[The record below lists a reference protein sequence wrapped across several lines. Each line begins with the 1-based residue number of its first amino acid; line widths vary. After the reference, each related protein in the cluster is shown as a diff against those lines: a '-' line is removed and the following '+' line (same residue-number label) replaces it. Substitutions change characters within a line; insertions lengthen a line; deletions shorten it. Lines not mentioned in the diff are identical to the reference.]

1 VYNAEYGGHLLAVK
15 LFRYSTAMDH
25 AGGSHP
31 SQLHA
36 GAAGGGG
43 AAAAGISSLLGHSG
57 PGGSSS
63 GGNWASE
70 AELEAVLSLQYRLC
84 NMSHVHLLQQVAV
97 YPRVYEVVQR
107 RSSREPPDVYLAAVM
122 PRKER
127 HHRCAALVTEHAAGG
142 CLRDAVSRGLVHVP
156 TATALAA
163 AATALG
169 WEGPVDVASLSSSQ
183 LQELMAH
190 IGQQLPVLAQPT
202 VMRTSQDYAA
212 AEAAAAAKQ
221 QQASAAAAA
230 AAVSAPLPPA
240 GRVSQELQHL
250 REPHLPLLRQL
261 LLHIALGMQHLH
273 AHGIIHGELRLDN
286 VMISGALPTT
296 VAMVKQQQGAA
307 TAATTAAAAAGG
319 ATPPNGTA
327 SAAAPVTG
335 ELVGGSSSSGTG
347 TGSYSTGGLQEG
359 HLGSSSS
366 GAHALGGASIASS
379 APAAAATASAAVAD
393 SSSGLGFVLKLKDIG
408 LCTLG
413 VSNRQVSSIRGLSWL
428 CPARSQAP
436 EPHSLNIF
444 MPSLHLS

>member
-1 VYNAEYGGHLLAVK
+1 MQVYNAEYGGHLLAVK

-25 AGGSHP
+25 AAGSHP

-36 GAAGGGG
+36 GAGGGGG

-84 NMSHVHLLQQVAV
+84 NMSHSHLLQQVAV

-107 RSSREPPDVYLAAVM
+107 RSSREPPDVYLAAMM

-142 CLRDAVSRGLVHVP
+142 CLRDAVSRGQVHVP
-156 TATALAA
+156 TPTALAA

-169 WEGPVDVASLSSSQ
+169 WEGPVDVAGLSSSQ

-190 IGQQLPVLAQPT
+190 IGQQLPVLQQPT
-202 VMRTSQDYAA
+202 VTRTSQDYAA
-212 AEAAAAAKQ
+212 APGPAAAAAKQ

-230 AAVSAPLPPA
+230 APVAAPLPPA
-240 GRVSQELQHL
+240 GRASLEVQHL

-296 VAMVKQQQGAA
+296 VAMVKQQQE
-307 TAATTAAAAAGG
+307 AAAAAAPAAALPAAPAPVASLHNG
-319 ATPPNGTA
+319 AA
-327 SAAAPVTG
+327 SAAARVTG
-335 ELVGGSSSSGTG
+335 EHGGRGSGSGTG
-347 TGSYSTGGLQEG
+347 TGSTSTGGVQEW

-366 GAHALGGASIASS
+366 GTRALGGAVSIASS
-379 APAAAATASAAVAD
+379 SAAAATASAAVAD
-393 SSSGLGFVLKLKDIG
+393 SSSGPGFVLKLKDIG

-413 VSNRQVSSIRGLSWL
+413 VSNRQVSSWR
-428 CPARSQAP
+428 
-436 EPHSLNIF
+436 
-444 MPSLHLS
+444 

>member
-1 VYNAEYGGHLLAVK
+1 MYNAEYGGHLLVVK

-36 GAAGGGG
+36 GAGGGGGG

-84 NMSHVHLLQQVAV
+84 NMSHSHLLQQVAV

-107 RSSREPPDVYLAAVM
+107 RSSREPPDVYLAAMM

-142 CLRDAVSRGLVHVP
+142 CLRDAVSRGQVHVP
-156 TATALAA
+156 TPTALAA

-169 WEGPVDVASLSSSQ
+169 WEGPVDVAGLSSSQ
-183 LQELMAH
+183 MQELMAH
-190 IGQQLPVLAQPT
+190 IGQQLPVLQQPT
-202 VMRTSQDYAA
+202 VMRTSQDCAA
-212 AEAAAAAKQ
+212 APGAAAAKQ
-221 QQASAAAAA
+221 QQASAAPAA
-230 AAVSAPLPPA
+230 AAVSAPLPPS
-240 GRVSQELQHL
+240 GRESQELQHL
-250 REPHLPLLRQL
+250 REPHLQLLRQL

-296 VAMVKQQQGAA
+296 VAMVKQQQEAP
-307 TAATTAAAAAGG
+307 AAAAA
-319 ATPPNGTA
+319 
-327 SAAAPVTG
+327 APATG
-335 ELVGGSSSSGTG
+335 EHAGRSSGSGTG
-347 TGSYSTGGLQEG
+347 TGSTSTGGVQDG
-359 HLGSSSS
+359 HLGSSSGS
-366 GAHALGGASIASS
+366 THALGGTASAASS
-379 APAAAATASAAVAD
+379 SVAAATASAAVAD
-393 SSSGLGFVLKLKDIG
+393 SSSGPGFVLKLKDIG

-413 VSNRQVSSIRGLSWL
+413 VSNRQVSS
-428 CPARSQAP
+428 
-436 EPHSLNIF
+436 
-444 MPSLHLS
+444 